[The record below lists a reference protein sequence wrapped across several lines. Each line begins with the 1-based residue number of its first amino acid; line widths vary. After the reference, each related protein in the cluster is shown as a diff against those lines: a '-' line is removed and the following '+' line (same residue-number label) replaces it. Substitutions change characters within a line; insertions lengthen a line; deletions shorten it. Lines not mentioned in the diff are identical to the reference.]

1 MSLPLESWSVLPH
14 GPLTAIDDRLSLS
27 LSLDDLPDLPGTRE
41 ALLADDSNALAD
53 QLLML
58 SELSDLRVTPLLL
71 DDPTVVELPGE
82 WQQPS
87 EPLF

>member
-1 MSLPLESWSVLPH
+1 MSSPLESWKVLPH
-14 GPLTAIDDRLSLS
+14 GPLTAVDDHLSMS

-41 ALLADDSNALAD
+41 RLLADEPNPLAE
-53 QLLML
+53 QLVIW
-58 SELSDLRVTPLLL
+58 SELSDLRVAPLLL
-71 DDPTVVELPGE
+71 DDPVVVELPGE

>member
-1 MSLPLESWSVLPH
+1 MSLPLESWKVLPN
-14 GPLTAIDDRLSLS
+14 GPLTAVDDHLSQS

-41 ALLADDSNALAD
+41 RLLADALNPLAD
-53 QLLML
+53 QLVMW
-58 SELSDLRVTPLLL
+58 SELSDLRVAPLLL
-71 DDPTVVELPGE
+71 DDPIVVELPGE

>member
-1 MSLPLESWSVLPH
+1 MSLPLEPWKVLPH
-14 GPLTAIDDRLSLS
+14 GPLTAVDDHLSQS

-41 ALLADDSNALAD
+41 RLLADALNPLAD
-53 QLLML
+53 QLVMW
-58 SELSDLRVTPLLL
+58 SEMSDLRVAPLLL
-71 DDPTVVELPGE
+71 DDPIVVELPGE